1 MLFPVFTTALL
12 AASVLGAA
20 LPGPGP
26 DPTPAPTDDIFALCV
41 KRGIDVAGPI
51 PADATAIPGGFT
63 FTADSDASH
72 WARAQV
78 NLAPQ
83 KLAKRIN
90 ANIGIGMFTGDW
102 CGGDGAW
109 FDNVRYGNN
118 NIGSREYKSVGIS
131 YRALRSDE
139 QLDFSKTA
147 KSDKCGNYRY
157 SAGKQTPVGCF
168 NSQPI
173 TCLRLTST
181 VRLPPYYSWLEGT
194 S

>member
-20 LPGPGP
+20 LPA
-26 DPTPAPTDDIFALCV
+26 PAPADDIFALCV

-51 PADATAIPGGFT
+51 PGDATAVPGGFT
-63 FTADSDASH
+63 FTSDSNASH
-72 WARAQV
+72 WVRAQV
-78 NLAPQ
+78 ELTPQ
-83 KLAKRIN
+83 KLGKRIN
-90 ANIGIGMFTGDW
+90 AHIGIGMFSEKW

-109 FDNVRYGNN
+109 FDNVRYGVNSVGN
-118 NIGSREYKSVGIS
+118 REYKSVGIS

-139 QLDFSKTA
+139 QLDFSKTV
-147 KSDKCGNYRY
+147 KSDKCGNYLY
-157 SAGKQTPVGCF
+157 SAGKKTPIGCF

-181 VRLPPYYSWLEGT
+181 VRLP
-194 S
+194 